1 MSITEVPFGI
11 TVSREDSVVIV
22 SVDGALDA
30 DTSPTFR
37 NILLDLVA
45 SQGNLSLVV
54 DLSSLS
60 FLDSTAIGVICTL
73 RRALAARNGHLVV
86 REASPAVRRIF
97 ETSDLA
103 TILSA
108 ATP

>member
-22 SVDGALDA
+22 AVDGTLDA
-30 DTSPTFR
+30 ETSPTLR
-37 NILLDLVA
+37 NILSDLVE

-54 DLSSLS
+54 DLSALT

-73 RRALAARNGHLVV
+73 ERELASRSGHLVV
-86 REASPAVRRIF
+86 RDASAAVRGIF
-97 ETSDLA
+97 ETSGLA
-103 TILSA
+103 AILA
-108 ATP
+108 PATP